1 MTGNIQSKIT
11 YMAENAQ
18 GLCNALYELALCD
31 ENISTECLNS
41 KIYEKKAS
49 AYELLRT
56 HNTCASLICVLS
68 ERKSLMNNEKP
79 PCISTPC
86 IKCRYYRRGK
96 CWLIRYPAAKGG
108 EKRNGRKT

>member
-1 MTGNIQSKIT
+1 MAGNIQSKIT
-11 YMAENAQ
+11 YMVENAQ

-41 KIYEKKAS
+41 KIYEKKVS

-68 ERKSLMNNEKP
+68 DTLDNIMKELDRLDRIQIDETG
-79 PCISTPC
+79 IFD
-86 IKCRYYRRGK
+86 
-96 CWLIRYPAAKGG
+96 
-108 EKRNGRKT
+108 E

>member
-11 YMAENAQ
+11 YMVENAQ

-31 ENISTECLNS
+31 ENISTECLDS

-68 ERKSLMNNEKP
+68 NTLDSIVKELDRLDGMQTDEAQP
-79 PCISTPC
+79 
-86 IKCRYYRRGK
+86 
-96 CWLIRYPAAKGG
+96 AKGG

>member
-1 MTGNIQSKIT
+1 MAGNIQSKIT
-11 YMAENAQ
+11 YMVENAQ

-49 AYELLRT
+49 AYELLRI

-68 ERKSLMNNEKP
+68 NTLDSIMKELDLLDGMQTDEAQP
-79 PCISTPC
+79 
-86 IKCRYYRRGK
+86 
-96 CWLIRYPAAKGG
+96 AKGG